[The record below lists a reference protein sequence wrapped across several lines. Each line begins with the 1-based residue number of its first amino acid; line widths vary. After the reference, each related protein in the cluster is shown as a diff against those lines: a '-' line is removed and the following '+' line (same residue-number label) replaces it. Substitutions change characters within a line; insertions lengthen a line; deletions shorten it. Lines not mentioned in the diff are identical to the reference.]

1 MKNKLLTIS
10 FSTLIFLSSCLKDK
24 DYEDQKYGT
33 QNTDAT
39 KLITFLNAKNLPT
52 AEKSSDSISLGGDVN
67 VSAEKQ
73 VSTLIN
79 VTLESTVPSTVDV
92 RVKIIVNPSLN
103 PRTYSTLPVG
113 TYSIP
118 TEIVIPA
125 GSRQVNVP
133 ITFLNTTTYSL
144 TTTYALGLELVSA
157 DGGGYQIAPNRN
169 KIVVAF
175 SVKNKY
181 DGKYSFKGYA
191 FRANDPSLTGNFT
204 GLTRSLSTTSATKVQ
219 MNGLLAWGNGS
230 GIGIGEPSFDVN
242 PSTNAVTI
250 SSSGGAINLPGYSS
264 RYEPATRTFF
274 IGATWGAGPA
284 FRQSIDTLIYT
295 GPR

>member
-10 FSTLIFLSSCLKDK
+10 FSTLLFLSSCLKDK

-33 QNTDAT
+33 QSTDAT
-39 KLITFLNAKNLPT
+39 KLVTFLNAKNLPT

-67 VSAEKQ
+67 VSAQNQ

-79 VTLESTVPSTVDV
+79 VTLESTIPSPVDV
-92 RVKIIVNPSLN
+92 RVKIVVNPSIK
-103 PRTYSTLPVG
+103 PSTFSTLPIG
-113 TYSIP
+113 TFSIP
-118 TEIVIPA
+118 SEIIIPA

-133 ITFLNTTTYSL
+133 ITFTNTTTYSL
-144 TTTYALGLELVSA
+144 TTTYALGLELVSVN
-157 DGGGYQIAPNRN
+157 GGGFQVASNRN

-175 SVKNKY
+175 SVKNQY

-204 GLTRSLSTTSATKVQ
+204 GLTRTLSTTTATKVQ
-219 MNGLLAWGNGS
+219 MNGLLAWSNGS

-250 SSSGGAINLPGYSS
+250 SSPGGAINLPGYSS

>member
-10 FSTLIFLSSCLKDK
+10 FLTLLFLSSCLKDK

-33 QNTDAT
+33 QSTDAT
-39 KLITFLNAKNLPT
+39 KLVTFLNAKNLPT

-67 VSAEKQ
+67 VSAQNQ

-79 VTLESTVPSTVDV
+79 VTLESTIPSPVDV
-92 RVKIIVNPSLN
+92 RVKIVVNPSIK
-103 PRTYSTLPVG
+103 PSTFSTLPIG
-113 TYSIP
+113 TFSIP
-118 TEIVIPA
+118 SEIIIPA

-133 ITFLNTTTYSL
+133 ITFTNTTTYSL
-144 TTTYALGLELVSA
+144 TTTYALGLELVSVN
-157 DGGGYQIAPNRN
+157 GGGFQVASNRN

-175 SVKNKY
+175 SVKNQY

-204 GLTRSLSTTSATKVQ
+204 GLTRTLSTTTATKVQ
-219 MNGLLAWGNGS
+219 MNGLLAWSNGS

-250 SSSGGAINLPGYSS
+250 SSPGGAINLPGYSS